1 MLIPFGLKDGKYYD
15 VSEVERGRGCGC
27 ICPSCKQVL
36 VARKGDP
43 EKMAHHFAHDKKA
56 QEDQEE
62 KIECEYSFCVVARL
76 VIKQSLRDLT
86 TFKIQSPEWKIML
99 SEEDIYD
106 RTRTVT
112 GYVTQANTLTFKGF
126 EVEPTSSYNEI
137 DVLCF
142 VNGYPIGIYF
152 SYQGRP
158 TFSPDRR
165 GKLSILEVDLEPLKL
180 LYHDFKNQAYDSFK
194 DLALAYVLE
203 NGCRRWLSHAR
214 YASRENE
221 LTKKLK
227 AIIEESNT
235 RPPEPLV
242 DVAVV
247 SKIRYKPYKKPR
259 KHVAQQVMSTVTRRP
274 AGESCVRCKYGVAN
288 YVDNLICAPCLQ
300 YYYGQGIFHIGEIKK
315 VIKHAFNV

>member
-15 VSEVERGRGCGC
+15 VSEVERGRACGC

-43 EKMAHHFAHDKKA
+43 AKMAHHFAHDKKA
-56 QEDQEE
+56 QEEQEE
-62 KIECEYSFCVVARL
+62 KVECAYSFCVVARL
-76 VIKQSLRDLT
+76 VIKQTLRELT
-86 TFKIQSPEWKIML
+86 TFEIQSPEWKITL
-99 SEEDIYD
+99 SEEDKYD

-112 GYVTQANTLTFKGF
+112 GYVTQASTLTFKEF
-126 EVEPTSSYNEI
+126 EVEPTSPYSEV

-152 SYQGRP
+152 TYQGRP
-158 TFSPDRR
+158 TYSPDRK

-180 LYHDFKNQAYDSFK
+180 LFHDFKNQSYDSFK
-194 DLALAYVLE
+194 DLALAYTLYD
-203 NGCRRWLSHAR
+203 GCRRWLSHAR

-227 AIIEESNT
+227 AMIEESNT
-235 RPPEPLV
+235 QPPEPSLSTINEIQRV
-242 DVAVV
+242 H
-247 SKIRYKPYKKPR
+247 RPYKKPR
-259 KHVAQQVMSTVTRRP
+259 KTKGEHVISRVSSRSTSEP
-274 AGESCVRCKYGVAN
+274 CVRCKGRVAN

-300 YYYGQGIFHIGEIKK
+300 YYYGQGIFHIGEIKQ
-315 VIKHAFNV
+315 ALEQEFL